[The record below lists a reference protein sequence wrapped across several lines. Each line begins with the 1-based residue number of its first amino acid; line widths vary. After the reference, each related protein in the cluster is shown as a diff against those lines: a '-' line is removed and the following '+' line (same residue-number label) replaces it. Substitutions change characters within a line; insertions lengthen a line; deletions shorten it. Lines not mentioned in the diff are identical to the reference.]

1 MTHSLAAI
9 IKLAEVLSP
18 EQILLAVPVD
28 RNQAIQMVHS
38 EAVTLPSPW
47 RTNLN
52 ADLLYG
58 QYHLCLAPNWHRGS
72 FKPVTQLFAPFD
84 RERAPLNNN
93 LLVYINGQI
102 LWDNVRLAQMEKN

>member
-9 IKLAEVLSP
+9 IKLVEVLTP
-18 EQILLAVPVD
+18 KQVLLAVPVD
-28 RNQAIQMVHS
+28 KKQAIQILHVG
-38 EAVTLPSPW
+38 AVTLPSPW

-58 QYHLCLAPNWHRGS
+58 QYRLCLPNWHRGS
-72 FKPVTQLFAPFD
+72 FKPVTQLFVPFD
-84 RERAPLNNN
+84 KERAPLTNN

-102 LWDNVRLAQMEKN
+102 LWDNVRLAQREKN